1 MRICGIV
8 AEYNPFHRG
17 HAHHIEQS
25 RRLTGA
31 DIVVCAMSGSFVQRG
46 EPAIFDKWTRAVCAI
61 AGGADAVI
69 ELPLLSAIQS
79 AEGFASGGIKQLAAA
94 GITDLCFGCETDDME
109 LLSGIADTVAD
120 EDEDFKLR
128 LSQHLAE
135 GKSFARARAGAAGM
149 PDIAALPGAILGV
162 EYLKAIRRGFPH
174 IVPHAVLREGAAYH
188 SDDISA
194 RLPSATAIRRA
205 LAEGKTQQ
213 ALAAMPEPCADIV
226 RRALSDGLVPVF
238 PRAFDAALLHTLR
251 LRGASYIAALPD
263 VSEGLENRIYSAAQT
278 CRTREALIQSVK
290 TKRYAYARISR
301 ILLCALLG
309 VTKEM
314 VSAHNA
320 APAAYV
326 RVLAVRD
333 ASVMSALADAAS
345 VPLITSAAS
354 VLYPDLDAAAT
365 GVWALSQTAPPYDR
379 ADRDFTQRLLI

>member
-8 AEYNPFHRG
+8 VEYNPFHKG

-46 EPAIFDKWTRAVCAI
+46 EPAIFDKWTRAACAI

-79 AEGFASGGIKQLAAA
+79 AEGFASGGVRQLAAA
-94 GITDLCFGCETDDME
+94 GITDLCFGCETDDMK
-109 LLSGIADTVAD
+109 LLSDIADTVAD
-120 EDEDFKLR
+120 EDEDFKQR

-135 GKSFARARAGAAGM
+135 GHSFARARAGAAGI
-149 PDIAALPGAILGV
+149 PDIASMPGAILGV

-174 IVPHAVLREGAAYH
+174 IAPHVVLRQGAGYH

-194 RLPSATAIRRA
+194 YLPSATAIRKA
-205 LAEGKTQQ
+205 FAEGQTEQ
-213 ALAAMPEPCADIV
+213 ALAGMPERCADIV
-226 RRALSDGLVPVF
+226 RKALSEGLRPVF
-238 PRAFDAALLHTLR
+238 PHAFDAALLHTLR
-251 LRGASYIAALPD
+251 LRGASYIASLPD
-263 VSEGLENRIYSAAQT
+263 VSEGLENRIYSAAQN

-309 VTKEM
+309 VTRDM
-314 VSAHNA
+314 VVAHNA
-320 APAAYV
+320 APASHV

-333 ASVMSALADAAS
+333 ASVMSALAKAAS

-354 VLYPDLDAAAT
+354 PLYPALDAAAT

-379 ADRDFTQRLLI
+379 ADRDYTQRLLI